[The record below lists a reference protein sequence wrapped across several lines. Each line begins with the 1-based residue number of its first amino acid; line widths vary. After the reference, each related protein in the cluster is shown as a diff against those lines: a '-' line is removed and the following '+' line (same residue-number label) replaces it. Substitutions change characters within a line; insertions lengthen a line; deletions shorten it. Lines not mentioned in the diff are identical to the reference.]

1 MTDERRD
8 ALEAVAAALLFGE
21 DMGLACEDARR
32 DGGEDGAAYPGA
44 GNIVDLSAGARDL
57 VAEAMEI
64 ARGIQPEICG
74 PGVRSWD
81 VHGAVKRAQGG
92 A

>member
-1 MTDERRD
+1 MTDEKRD

-21 DMGLACEDARR
+21 DMGLACQ
-32 DGGEDGAAYPGA
+32 DGKDGAAYPGA
-44 GNIVDLSAGARDL
+44 GNIVELSAGARAL
-57 VAEAMEI
+57 VAEAMAI
-64 ARGIQPEICG
+64 VRDIQPVDCD

-81 VHGAVKRAQGG
+81 VRGAVERAQGE

>member
-21 DMGLACEDARR
+21 DMGLACASGAEVIAP
-32 DGGEDGAAYPGA
+32 GG
-44 GNIVDLSAGARDL
+44 GNVVDLSAGARDL